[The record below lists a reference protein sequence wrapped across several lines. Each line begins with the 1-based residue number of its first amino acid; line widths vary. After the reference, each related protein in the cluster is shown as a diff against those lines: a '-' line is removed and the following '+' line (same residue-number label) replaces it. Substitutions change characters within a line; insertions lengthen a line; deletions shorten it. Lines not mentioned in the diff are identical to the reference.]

1 MNATEKKALLE
12 LSKSLSE
19 VREFASTIKDI
30 ADNLTSIGGQ
40 ADNVQDILKD
50 NDCDIILKWLTSS
63 VKDVQ
68 MLMRILK

>member
-1 MNATEKKALLE
+1 MNSTEKKALLE

-19 VREFASTIKDI
+19 VREFAFTIKDI
-30 ADNLTSIGGQ
+30 ADNLISIGE
-40 ADNVQDILKD
+40 ADNVQEILKD
-50 NDCDIILKWLTSS
+50 NDCDIILKWLTNS